1 MKQLFYAYRENT
13 LLPSTRDEGNM
24 LIFDFMRVERTR
36 HSPHLVLKE
45 HLKSHFTR
53 IRVSRTILLQ
63 AYRFSFQD
71 NALVWQ
77 PYSQQGCHNP
87 PPLPL
92 PALKHLYF
100 STREPSR
107 DARPSKLLPNPP
119 FRRPDIHAAYK
130 WPEVNSKTRDSHHG
144 QVHGKERERE
154 KENKTKHTQRQDGE
168 TSTATPY
175 APRHALHISK
185 NSAEFPIRNWTT

>member
-1 MKQLFYAYRENT
+1 
-13 LLPSTRDEGNM
+13 M

-130 WPEVNSKTRDSHHG
+130 RPEVNSKTRDSHHG
-144 QVHGKERERE
+144 QVHGIERERE
-154 KENKTKHTQRQDGE
+154 RERKQNKTHTAARRGNLDGDPVCTAPCASHIQE
-168 TSTATPY
+168 LSLIPNQKLDHVTSNHFTMPGLY
-175 APRHALHISK
+175 NPD
-185 NSAEFPIRNWTT
+185 

>member
-1 MKQLFYAYRENT
+1 
-13 LLPSTRDEGNM
+13 M

-130 WPEVNSKTRDSHHG
+130 RPEVNSKTRDSHHG